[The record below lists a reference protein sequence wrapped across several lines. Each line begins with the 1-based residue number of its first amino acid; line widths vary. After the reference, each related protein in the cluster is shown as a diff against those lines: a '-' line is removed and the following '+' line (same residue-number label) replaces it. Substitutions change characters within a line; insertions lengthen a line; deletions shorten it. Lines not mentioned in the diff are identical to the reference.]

1 MNDRMFF
8 SKKCDTSCEP
18 FEDTSSSNNTLMET
32 PEECK
37 PKCDNGRN
45 ELCPVEVSEAEER
58 ILSWLQKH
66 QITMAI
72 PEEKE
77 MQYYEQKRSL
87 VLQSRKSSCLI
98 QESPLMQRRRGS
110 MTNLHSKPK
119 ERESSLILNASPIK
133 LSKFNTSKY
142 LDICFKDYQD
152 SQ

>member
-1 MNDRMFF
+1 MNDRLFF
-8 SKKCDTSCEP
+8 SKKCDTSFEP
-18 FEDTSSSNNTLMET
+18 FEDTSSSNNTIMET
-32 PEECK
+32 LEGK
-37 PKCDNGRN
+37 PSCDNGRN
-45 ELCPVEVSEAEER
+45 ELCPVEVSDAEER
-58 ILSWLQKH
+58 ILSWLHKN

-77 MQYYEQKRSL
+77 MQYYEQKKKSL
-87 VLQSRKSSCLI
+87 VLQSRKSSSLI

-110 MTNLHSKPK
+110 MTNLHSKQN

-142 LDICFKDYQD
+142 LDICFKEYQD